1 MNDSPVADSQ
11 GSNLYKLKKVQ
22 VREFEQT
29 LSGFRAGVV
38 PVSILMFDLYDP

>member
-11 GSNLYKLKKVQ
+11 GSDVYKLKKVQ

-29 LSGFRAGVV
+29 LSKFGAGVV
-38 PVSILMFDLYDP
+38 LSILTFDLYEP